1 MKKYFLILLSF
12 LLFQSCITIK
22 IYDKSGNLT
31 ETIKEPNRLIN
42 SAIKGDIVLDDEK
55 AIILDDGK
63 RKKIRIRSSKKVGD
77 SFVFISDSLE
87 KEESF
92 SVKIDDVDDKKGS
105 KAKIMIRS
113 NGNKNPYILIDGKE
127 QSPDFDLS
135 SISPDQIEKID
146 VLKGEAALKIAGEK
160 GKNGVIKITLKK

>member
-22 IYDKSGNLT
+22 IYDESGNLT
-31 ETIKEPNRLIN
+31 ETIKEPNRLVN
-42 SAIKGDIVLDDEK
+42 SAIKGDVVLDDEK

-92 SVKIDDVDDKKGS
+92 SVKIDDKKGS
-105 KAKIMIRS
+105 KEKIMIRS

>member
-22 IYDKSGNLT
+22 IYDESGNLT
-31 ETIKEPNRLIN
+31 ETIKKPNKLIH

-77 SFVFISDSLE
+77 SFVFVSDSLE

-92 SVKIDDVDDKKGS
+92 SVKIDDIDDNKGS

-113 NGNKNPYILIDGKE
+113 NGNQNPFILIDGKE
-127 QSPDFDLS
+127 QGPDFDLS
-135 SISPDQIEKID
+135 SISPEKIEK
-146 VLKGEAALKIAGEK
+146 KIGRAH
-160 GKNGVIKITLKK
+160 V

>member
-12 LLFQSCITIK
+12 LVFQSCITIK
-22 IYDKSGNLT
+22 IYDESGNLT
-31 ETIKEPNRLIN
+31 ETIKKPNKLIH

-77 SFVFISDSLE
+77 SFVFISDSLK

-92 SVKIDDVDDKKGS
+92 SVKIDEIDDKKGS
-105 KAKIMIRS
+105 KAKIMILS
-113 NGNKNPYILIDGKE
+113 LIH
-127 QSPDFDLS
+127 
-135 SISPDQIEKID
+135 I
-146 VLKGEAALKIAGEK
+146 
-160 GKNGVIKITLKK
+160 

>member
-1 MKKYFLILLSF
+1 MKKYFLTLLSF

-22 IYDKSGNLT
+22 IYDESGNLT
-31 ETIKEPNRLIN
+31 ETIKESNRLIN

-55 AIILDDGK
+55 AIIIDDGNK
-63 RKKIRIRSSKKVGD
+63 KKIRIRGSKKVGD
-77 SFVFISDSLE
+77 SFLFISDSLE
-87 KEESF
+87 KEELF
-92 SVKIDDVDDKKGS
+92 SLKIDDIDDKKDS
-105 KAKIMIRS
+105 KAKVIIRS

-127 QSPDFDLS
+127 QGPDFDLS

-146 VLKGEAALKIAGEK
+146 VLKGEAALKMAGEK

>member
-22 IYDKSGNLT
+22 IYDESGNLT
-31 ETIKEPNRLIN
+31 ETIKKPNKLIN

-77 SFVFISDSLE
+77 SFVFVSDSLE

-92 SVKIDDVDDKKGS
+92 SVKIDDIDDNKGS

-146 VLKGEAALKIAGEK
+146 V
-160 GKNGVIKITLKK
+160 IKITLKK

>member
-1 MKKYFLILLSF
+1 MTKYFLILLSF

-22 IYDKSGNLT
+22 IYDESGNLT
-31 ETIKEPNRLIN
+31 ETIKDPNRLIN

-87 KEESF
+87 EESF
-92 SVKIDDVDDKKGS
+92 SVKIDDIDNKKGS

-127 QSPDFDLS
+127 RGPDFDLS

-146 VLKGEAALKIAGEK
+146 VLKGEAALKMAGEK

>member
-22 IYDKSGNLT
+22 IYDESGNLT
-31 ETIKEPNRLIN
+31 ETIKEPNRLVN
-42 SAIKGDIVLDDEK
+42 SAIKGDVVLDDEK

-63 RKKIRIRSSKKVGD
+63 RKKFRIRSSKKVGD
-77 SFVFISDSLE
+77 SFVFISDSLK

-92 SVKIDDVDDKKGS
+92 SVKIDDNKGS

-146 VLKGEAALKIAGEK
+146 VLKCEAALKMAGEK

>member
-1 MKKYFLILLSF
+1 MKKYFLTLLSF

-22 IYDKSGNLT
+22 IYDESGNLT

-87 KEESF
+87 EESF
-92 SVKIDDVDDKKGS
+92 SVKIDDIDNKKGS

-127 QSPDFDLS
+127 RGPDFDLS

>member
-22 IYDKSGNLT
+22 IYDESGNLT
-31 ETIKEPNRLIN
+31 ETIKKPNKLIH

-63 RKKIRIRSSKKVGD
+63 REKIRIRSSKKVGD
-77 SFVFISDSLE
+77 SFVFVSDSLE

-92 SVKIDDVDDKKGS
+92 SVKIDDMKGS
-105 KAKIMIRS
+105 NAKIMIRS

-127 QSPDFDLS
+127 QGPDFDLS

>member
-22 IYDKSGNLT
+22 IYDESGNLT
-31 ETIKEPNRLIN
+31 ETIKEPKRLIN

-77 SFVFISDSLE
+77 SFVFVSDSLE

-92 SVKIDDVDDKKGS
+92 SVKIDDSKGS

>member
-22 IYDKSGNLT
+22 IYDESGNLT
-31 ETIKEPNRLIN
+31 ETKPNKLIN

-77 SFVFISDSLE
+77 SFVFVSDSLE

-92 SVKIDDVDDKKGS
+92 SVKIDDIDAPKQ
-105 KAKIMIRS
+105 RS
-113 NGNKNPYILIDGKE
+113 
-127 QSPDFDLS
+127 
-135 SISPDQIEKID
+135 
-146 VLKGEAALKIAGEK
+146 
-160 GKNGVIKITLKK
+160 

>member
-12 LLFQSCITIK
+12 LLIQSCITIK
-22 IYDKSGNLT
+22 IYDESGNLT
-31 ETIKEPNRLIN
+31 ETIKDPNRLIN

-63 RKKIRIRSSKKVGD
+63 RKKIRIRSNKKVGD

-87 KEESF
+87 EESF
-92 SVKIDDVDDKKGS
+92 SVKIDDIDNKKGS

-127 QSPDFDLS
+127 RGPDFDLS

>member
-22 IYDKSGNLT
+22 IYDESGNLT
-31 ETIKEPNRLIN
+31 ETIKDPNRLIN

-87 KEESF
+87 EESF
-92 SVKIDDVDDKKGS
+92 SVKIDDIDNKKGS

-127 QSPDFDLS
+127 RGPDFDLS

>member
-22 IYDKSGNLT
+22 IYDESGNLT
-31 ETIKEPNRLIN
+31 ETIKKPNKLIN

-77 SFVFISDSLE
+77 SFVFVSDSLE

-92 SVKIDDVDDKKGS
+92 SVKIDDNKGS

>member
-22 IYDKSGNLT
+22 IYDESGNLT
-31 ETIKEPNRLIN
+31 ETIKKPNKLIH

-77 SFVFISDSLE
+77 SFVFVSDSLE

-92 SVKIDDVDDKKGS
+92 SVKIDDNKGS

>member
-22 IYDKSGNLT
+22 IYDESGNLT
-31 ETIKEPNRLIN
+31 ETIKEPNRLVN
-42 SAIKGDIVLDDEK
+42 SAIKGDVVLDDEK

-77 SFVFISDSLE
+77 SFVLISDSLE

-92 SVKIDDVDDKKGS
+92 SVKIDDKKGS
-105 KAKIMIRS
+105 KEKIMIRS

>member
-1 MKKYFLILLSF
+1 MKKYLLILLTF

-22 IYDKSGNLT
+22 IYDESGNLT
-31 ETIKEPNRLIN
+31 ETIKEPNRLVN
-42 SAIKGDIVLDDEK
+42 SAIKGDVVLDDEK

-92 SVKIDDVDDKKGS
+92 SVKINDIDDKKGS
-105 KAKIMIRS
+105 KAK
-113 NGNKNPYILIDGKE
+113 
-127 QSPDFDLS
+127 
-135 SISPDQIEKID
+135 
-146 VLKGEAALKIAGEK
+146 
-160 GKNGVIKITLKK
+160 

>member
-22 IYDKSGNLT
+22 IYDESGNLT
-31 ETIKEPNRLIN
+31 ETIKKPNKLIN
-42 SAIKGDIVLDDEK
+42 SAIKGDIV
-55 AIILDDGK
+55 LDDGK

-77 SFVFISDSLE
+77 SFVFVSDSLE

-92 SVKIDDVDDKKGS
+92 SVKIDDIDDNKGS

>member
-22 IYDKSGNLT
+22 IYDESGNLT
-31 ETIKEPNRLIN
+31 ETIKKPNKLIN

-87 KEESF
+87 EESF
-92 SVKIDDVDDKKGS
+92 SVKIDDIDNKKGS
-105 KAKIMIRS
+105 KGKIMIRS

-127 QSPDFDLS
+127 RGPDFDLS